1 MKRPDSIYVN
11 QKSVSSID
19 SSSSSSETTE
29 WGSKQKSVSSSGG
42 SFSFSVTMNGSKQG
56 STSLNT
62 NSKPFY
68 FQGKGKW
75 KQSVFTSLSSFKP
88 SLFLWTLTRLS
99 LFYGWSSVGRS
110 HPKNWSNT
118 NPLSDYESIDWTL
131 EALLMLLKKS
141 PSSKMSTSMSAIMHT
156 LRSASTTAAS
166 SSSSSVC
173 LWEWRSPSV
182 ASD

>member
-1 MKRPDSIYVN
+1 MGFKAEICLKLRWFFFILSNNERFQTREYKLKYQFKAILLPGKRQVEA
-11 QKSVSSID
+11 KC
-19 SSSSSSETTE
+19 
-29 WGSKQKSVSSSGG
+29 
-42 SFSFSVTMNGSKQG
+42 
-56 STSLNT
+56 
-62 NSKPFY
+62 FY
-68 FQGKGKW
+68 FLILLQ
-75 KQSVFTSLSSFKP
+75 TLLISLDSNP
-88 SLFLWTLTRLS
+88 VS